1 MFRAII
7 YRMVCS
13 GRSDAMITHINLDN
27 EQNQFNIIDKFFKK
41 DYKIKYNKKLSG
53 KIRLYISERNTI
65 KDLSN
70 IVTLYNKE
78 LH

>member
-1 MFRAII
+1 
-7 YRMVCS
+7 
-13 GRSDAMITHINLDN
+13 MITHINLDN

-53 KIRLYISERNTI
+53 KIRLYISERNAI

>member
-1 MFRAII
+1 MFSAII
-7 YRMVCS
+7 YRMVSS

>member
-1 MFRAII
+1 
-7 YRMVCS
+7 
-13 GRSDAMITHINLDN
+13 MITHINLDN